1 MKTSDLH
8 AGPPHKKT
16 ARQGTVARQRTKK
29 VATVGYH
36 NETARSTHSVDGATQ
51 EALRKEQ
58 KLDAKRRTARRSRPY
73 PYREAGRRLHDLRK
87 IFAIRYPDG
96 QFPDDDAGHDDA
108 RLLLESWAAIR
119 SARPDVI
126 AEDIASRASWLT
138 TERALALIDEARQKG
153 VRHRAETLG
162 NRLNLSREDRTRLGI
177 TTIRW
182 AGCSDADMKAS
193 RRERDAAR
201 KRAARAT
208 QKALKPVKANL
219 SASRPWEAEGI
230 SRRTW
235 ERRRSAADAVCVSP
249 LDPLVANRVRTIN
262 IDTIAADAGCDTE
275 TDPCSEVDEK
285 QSPVGGACGAPPPK
299 QKENPMFKSVLRNL
313 PQPLRPLVFI
323 DVDGRVGID
332 EQADADAVE
341 ALAEF
346 VGKALHHWRSV
357 RGPSAAEREE
367 ALDLIAS
374 LIHEVDAVRFELYS
388 RPPVFDA
395 IEPVHVPAGTSIH

>member
-1 MKTSDLH
+1 MKNTEGH
-8 AGPPHKKT
+8 AARPHEKT
-16 ARQGTVARQRTKK
+16 ARQGCAARQRTKK
-29 VATVGYH
+29 VASVGYH
-36 NETARSTHSVDGATQ
+36 NETALSTHSVDGATQ

-58 KLDAKRRTARRSRPY
+58 KLDAKRRTARGGRPY

-162 NRLNLSREDRTRLGI
+162 NRLNLSREDRIRLGV

-182 AGCSDADMKAS
+182 AGCTDADMKAN

-201 KRAARAT
+201 KRAARST
-208 QKALKPVKANL
+208 LKALKPVKANL

-249 LDPLVANRVRTIN
+249 LDPLVANRVRTIA

-275 TDPCSEVDEK
+275 TAPCSELDEK
-285 QSPVGGACGAPPPK
+285 HSPAGGAPHAPPPK
-299 QKENPMFKSVLRNL
+299 QKENPMFKSVLL
-313 PQPLRPLVFI
+313 GMTMPLRDMISMTGTGEFRI
-323 DVDGRVGID
+323 EAR
-332 EQADADAVE
+332 ADADDLDAIGAFLGTAFHTWHKTPGLAPHERAE
-341 ALAEF
+341 A
-346 VGKALHHWRSV
+346 
-357 RGPSAAEREE
+357 
-367 ALDLIAS
+367 IAIIVA
-374 LIHEVDAVRFELYS
+374 LIHQIDAARIKTWTRHIV
-388 RPPVFDA
+388 PPVA
-395 IEPVHVPAGTSIH
+395 ASVH